1 MNLDTSISDLSE
13 LSALC
18 DAVEAR
24 EMGRATM
31 ADIEP
36 AHVVGL
42 DDYPLLTCVGSSML
56 ARRVEREGLEAVM
69 AEAARVMAHV
79 VGERCAV
86 AYGTTWLVVYR
97 EAAGRHSEPL
107 IAVSGDDIGWMARSV
122 EARASLHFG
131 RRAQRPDL
139 AR

>member
-1 MNLDTSISDLSE
+1 MNLDTSAND

-24 EMGRATM
+24 EMERATL

-42 DDYPLLTCVGSSML
+42 DDYPMLTCVGSEML
-56 ARRVEREGLEAVM
+56 ARRVEREGLEAVL

-86 AYGTTWLVVYR
+86 AYGTTWVRVYR
-97 EAAGRHSEPL
+97 ERDGRHGEPL
-107 IAVSGDDIGWMARSV
+107 IAVDGDDIGWMARSAK
-122 EARASLHFG
+122 ARASLRWDR
-131 RRAQRPDL
+131 RRA
-139 AR
+139 A

>member
-1 MNLDTSISDLSE
+1 MTTTNTSDLSE

-24 EMGRATM
+24 EMERATL

-42 DDYPLLTCVGSSML
+42 DDYPMIVCVGSSML
-56 ARRVEREGLEAVM
+56 ARRVEREGLDAVL

-86 AYGTTWLVVYR
+86 AYGTTWVTIYR
-97 EAAGRHSEPL
+97 EREGRHGEPL
-107 IAVSGDDIGWMARSV
+107 IAVDGDDIGWMARSA
-122 EARASLHFG
+122 EARASLRWDR
-131 RRAQRPDL
+131 RRA
-139 AR
+139 A

>member
-1 MNLDTSISDLSE
+1 MNLDTSANDLSE

-24 EMGRATM
+24 EMERATL

-42 DDYPLLTCVGSSML
+42 DDYPMIVCVGSSML
-56 ARRVEREGLEAVM
+56 ARRVEREGLEAVL

-79 VGERCAV
+79 VGERCAA
-86 AYGTTWLVVYR
+86 AYGTTWVVVYR
-97 EAAGRHSEPL
+97 EREGRHGEPVL
-107 IAVSGDDIGWMARSV
+107 AVSGDDIGWMSRSA
-122 EARASLHFG
+122 EARASLRFD
-131 RRAQRPDL
+131 RRAKT
-139 AR
+139 AAA

>member
-1 MNLDTSISDLSE
+1 MTMTTSNDLSD

-36 AHVVGL
+36 SHAVGL
-42 DDYPLLTCVGSSML
+42 DDYPMLTCVGSDML
-56 ARRVEREGLEAVM
+56 ARRVEREGLEGVM

-97 EAAGRHSEPL
+97 EREGRHGEPL
-107 IAVSGDDIGWMARSV
+107 IAVSGDDIGWMARSA
-122 EARASLHFG
+122 EARASLRYD
-131 RRAQRPDL
+131 RRAKT
-139 AR
+139 AA

>member
-1 MNLDTSISDLSE
+1 MTTTNTSNDLSE

-24 EMGRATM
+24 EMERATL

-42 DDYPLLTCVGSSML
+42 DDYPMLTCVGSSML
-56 ARRVEREGLEAVM
+56 ARRVEREGLEAVL
-69 AEAARVMAHV
+69 AEAARVLAHV

-86 AYGTTWLVVYR
+86 AYGTTWVVVYR
-97 EAAGRHSEPL
+97 EREGRHGEPL
-107 IAVSGDDIGWMARSV
+107 IAVSGDDIGWMARSA
-122 EARASLHFG
+122 EARASLRWD
-131 RRAQRPDL
+131 RRAKTPT
-139 AR
+139 A

>member
-1 MNLDTSISDLSE
+1 MTMTTSNDLSE

-24 EMGRATM
+24 EMGRATL

-36 AHVVGL
+36 AHAVGL
-42 DDYPLLTCVGSSML
+42 NDYPQITCVGSDML
-56 ARRVEREGLEAVM
+56 ARRVEREGLEGVM

-86 AYGTTWLVVYR
+86 AYGTTWLIVYR
-97 EAAGRHSEPL
+97 EREGRHGEPL
-107 IAVSGDDIGWMARSV
+107 IAVSGDDIGWMARSA
-122 EARASLHFG
+122 EARASLRYD
-131 RRAQRPDL
+131 RRAKT
-139 AR
+139 AA

>member
-1 MNLDTSISDLSE
+1 MTLDTSTDLSE

-24 EMGRATM
+24 EMERANL

-42 DDYPLLTCVGSSML
+42 DDYPLMTCVGSSML
-56 ARRVEREGLEAVM
+56 ARRVEREGLEGVM
-69 AEAARVMAHV
+69 AEAARLMAHV
-79 VGERCAV
+79 IGERCAV

-97 EAAGRHSEPL
+97 EREGRHGEPL
-107 IAVSGDDIGWMARSV
+107 IAVAGDDIGWMARSV
-122 EARASLHFG
+122 EARASLRYD
-131 RRAQRPDL
+131 RRAKI
-139 AR
+139 AT

>member
-1 MNLDTSISDLSE
+1 MNTMTTSDLSE

-24 EMGRATM
+24 EMGRATI

-36 AHVVGL
+36 THAVGL
-42 DDYPLLTCVGSSML
+42 NDYPEIICVGSSML

-97 EAAGRHSEPL
+97 EREGRHGEPL
-107 IAVSGDDIGWMARSV
+107 IAVSGDDIGWMARSA
-122 EARASLHFG
+122 EARASLRFD
-131 RRAQRPDL
+131 RRPKA
-139 AR
+139 

>member
-1 MNLDTSISDLSE
+1 MTMTTSNDLSD

-24 EMGRATM
+24 EMGRATL

-36 AHVVGL
+36 ARVVGL
-42 DDYPLLTCVGSSML
+42 DDYPMMTCVGSDML
-56 ARRVEREGLEAVM
+56 ARRVEREGLEGIM

-97 EAAGRHSEPL
+97 EREGRHGEPL
-107 IAVSGDDIGWMARSV
+107 ITVAGDDIGWMARSA
-122 EARASLHFG
+122 EARASLRYD
-131 RRAQRPDL
+131 RRAKT
-139 AR
+139 AA

>member
-1 MNLDTSISDLSE
+1 MTTTNTSNDLSA

-24 EMGRATM
+24 EMERATL
-31 ADIEP
+31 ADIEL

-42 DDYPLLTCVGSSML
+42 NDYPMLTCVGSEML
-56 ARRVEREGLEAVM
+56 ARRVEREGLEAVL

-86 AYGTTWLVVYR
+86 AYGTTWVRVYR
-97 EAAGRHSEPL
+97 EADGRHGEPL
-107 IAVSGDDIGWMARSV
+107 IAVDGDDIGWMARSA
-122 EARASLHFG
+122 EARASLRWD
-131 RRAQRPDL
+131 RRCA
-139 AR
+139 A

>member
-1 MNLDTSISDLSE
+1 MNLDTSNDLSE

-24 EMGRATM
+24 EMERATL

-42 DDYPLLTCVGSSML
+42 NDYPMLTCVGSEML
-56 ARRVEREGLEAVM
+56 ARRVEREGLEAVL

-86 AYGTTWLVVYR
+86 AYGTTWVVVYR
-97 EAAGRHSEPL
+97 EREGRHGEPL
-107 IAVSGDDIGWMARSV
+107 IAVSGDDIGWMARSA
-122 EARASLHFG
+122 EARASLRWD
-131 RRAQRPDL
+131 RRAKTPT
-139 AR
+139 A

>member
-1 MNLDTSISDLSE
+1 MTTTNTSDLSE

-24 EMGRATM
+24 EMERATL

-42 DDYPLLTCVGSSML
+42 DDYPTITCVGSSML
-56 ARRVEREGLEAVM
+56 ARRVEREGLEAVL

-86 AYGTTWLVVYR
+86 AYGTTWVRVYR
-97 EAAGRHSEPL
+97 EADGRHGEPL
-107 IAVSGDDIGWMARSV
+107 IAVSGDDIGWMARSA
-122 EARASLHFG
+122 EARASLRWD
-131 RRAQRPDL
+131 RRAKT
-139 AR
+139 ATA

>member
-1 MNLDTSISDLSE
+1 MNTMTTSDISE

-24 EMGRATM
+24 EMGRATI

-36 AHVVGL
+36 AHTVGL
-42 DDYPLLTCVGSSML
+42 NDYPEIICVGSSML
-56 ARRVEREGLEAVM
+56 ARRVEREGLESVM
-69 AEAARVMAHV
+69 TEAARVMAHV

-97 EAAGRHSEPL
+97 EREGRHGEPL
-107 IAVSGDDIGWMARSV
+107 IAVSGDDIGWMARSA
-122 EARASLHFG
+122 EARASLRFD
-131 RRAQRPDL
+131 RRPKA
-139 AR
+139 

>member
-1 MNLDTSISDLSE
+1 MNTMNTSYDADLT
-13 LSALC
+13 ALC

-24 EMGRATM
+24 EMGRATL

-42 DDYPLLTCVGSSML
+42 NDYPEIICVGSSML
-56 ARRVEREGLEAVM
+56 ARRVEREGLDAVL

-86 AYGTTWLVVYR
+86 AYGTTWVVVYR
-97 EAAGRHSEPL
+97 EREGRHGEPL
-107 IAVSGDDIGWMARSV
+107 IAVSGDDIGWMARSA
-122 EARASLHFG
+122 EARASLRFD
-131 RRAQRPDL
+131 RRPKA
-139 AR
+139 

>member
-1 MNLDTSISDLSE
+1 MTTSDISE

-24 EMGRATM
+24 EMGRATI

-36 AHVVGL
+36 AHTVGL
-42 DDYPLLTCVGSSML
+42 NDYPEIICVGSSML
-56 ARRVEREGLEAVM
+56 ARRVEREGLESVM
-69 AEAARVMAHV
+69 TEAARVMAHV

-97 EAAGRHSEPL
+97 EREGRHGEPL
-107 IAVSGDDIGWMARSV
+107 IAVSGDDIGWMARSA
-122 EARASLHFG
+122 EARASLRFD
-131 RRAQRPDL
+131 RRPKA
-139 AR
+139 